1 MSRCHAHGRTRG
13 DYLSITEIGKA
24 TRFKSGEKAAAA
36 GRKGG
41 KASGVSKAKK
51 KSLREALDVILSGK
65 YTEPDGTE
73 LTGTEKL
80 MATLFKIATD
90 PDHKQCIQALRL
102 IREMTGE
109 DITPEQIKL
118 MEKKIEQMDAD
129 IEYRKKA
136 TKEIGF

>member
-1 MSRCHAHGRTRG
+1 MSPYHAHGGTRG
-13 DYLSITEIGKA
+13 DYLSIAEKGKA
-24 TRFKSGEKAAAA
+24 TRFKSGAKAAAA

-51 KSLREALDVILSGK
+51 KNMREALDAILSGK

-80 MATLFKIATD
+80 MITLFTIAVD
-90 PDHKQCIQALRL
+90 PCHKQCIQAMRL

-109 DITPEQIKL
+109 DITPEQMKL
-118 MEKKIEQMDAD
+118 LDKKIEQMDAE